1 MIDTSQKRKYNR
13 NRYLGGDLMKKWI
26 CAKDVTSL
34 AVIELMYGKKTKVAV
49 KTENG
54 NFEVQTKSIITQYL
68 NPNNDRKKMTKR
80 IADTVCNNFEYY
92 MKDASSKE
100 NFSFMCGKA
109 LLFIY
114 SISKVDLTYILQN
127 QYSSSA
133 KEEISAFL
141 LKVVRSV
148 FEGFVQRECIQYSE
162 LKELVYTT
170 IFDKNIFD
178 EITKDTTNDI
188 DISRSTYMQYLPM
201 LDSSCSIAG
210 EVSDVLLTYL
220 TELILADS
228 REEFIQTHAVSGI
241 VPFAENFSG
250 IHWKERCFQQRF
262 GTFLLFQPNSM
273 IRKEGN
279 YLLEKI
285 RLQLYKNA
293 IYTLLKKYDTIENR
307 SLKQSSYFQDAMSKL
322 ENYTNFI
329 KLQVKT
335 DKELELFGR
344 FKIYRKVIDTPRKLI
359 TEMMD
364 FVFYGVYAK
373 VGRVELIRRNGKKHE
388 ILTEVSRDYISKYV
402 NGEQKKFTGAVKDAL
417 YYRIKYN
424 IENKEHFVSLL
435 WQFMY
440 YAFSLDFYMVESEE
454 DWLRLMKKMLEDVE
468 CGKSMENLR
477 EDMQMSFDEWQLKK
491 ILYNQTIKFP
501 PLTIKYFR
509 HIDASGWIRYT
520 EVQSRILNIDN
531 GFDTVQIRNEMT
543 IRYIDLK
550 IDRLMEKL
558 YKTVELAEK
567 SFSTRSHEEIK
578 AYKLQLG
585 DEQTNWKIQFLSNL
599 CDENDNKIA
608 LSEGELKELL
618 SYISM
623 LIISNRIHSENCNK
637 RKEEFEI
644 YAKRIFNL
652 KSVRYE
658 TIYGL
663 CKTNGDRRN
672 KELFD
677 RQNAELWKSK
687 VIQNLY
693 KWVKR
698 ILEYLVYSE
707 WIDEHWNHI

>member
-114 SISKVDLTYILQN
+114 SISKVDLTYIIQN

-162 LKELVYTT
+162 LEELVYTT

-178 EITKDTTNDI
+178 KIIKDTTNDI
-188 DISRSTYMQYLPM
+188 DISRSTYMQYFPM
-201 LDSSCSIAG
+201 LDSSCSIVG

-293 IYTLLKKYDTIENR
+293 IYTLLQKYDTIENR
-307 SLKQSSYFQDAMSKL
+307 ALKQSSYFQDAMSKL

-388 ILTEVSRDYISKYV
+388 ILTEISRDYISKYV

-424 IENKEHFVSLL
+424 IENKEHFVCLL
-435 WQFMY
+435 WLYVLCIQSGF
-440 YAFSLDFYMVESEE
+440 LHG
-454 DWLRLMKKMLEDVE
+454 RIKKGL
-468 CGKSMENLR
+468 
-477 EDMQMSFDEWQLKK
+477 
-491 ILYNQTIKFP
+491 
-501 PLTIKYFR
+501 
-509 HIDASGWIRYT
+509 AST
-520 EVQSRILNIDN
+520 H
-531 GFDTVQIRNEMT
+531 
-543 IRYIDLK
+543 
-550 IDRLMEKL
+550 EKN
-558 YKTVELAEK
+558 A
-567 SFSTRSHEEIK
+567 
-578 AYKLQLG
+578 G
-585 DEQTNWKIQFLSNL
+585 
-599 CDENDNKIA
+599 
-608 LSEGELKELL
+608 
-618 SYISM
+618 
-623 LIISNRIHSENCNK
+623 
-637 RKEEFEI
+637 
-644 YAKRIFNL
+644 
-652 KSVRYE
+652 
-658 TIYGL
+658 
-663 CKTNGDRRN
+663 RR
-672 KELFD
+672 
-677 RQNAELWKSK
+677 RVW
-687 VIQNLY
+687 
-693 KWVKR
+693 
-698 ILEYLVYSE
+698 
-707 WIDEHWNHI
+707 

>member
-1 MIDTSQKRKYNR
+1 
-13 NRYLGGDLMKKWI
+13 MKKWI
-26 CAKDVTSL
+26 CAKDVISL

-92 MKDASSKE
+92 MKEASSKE

-162 LKELVYTT
+162 LEELVYTT

-220 TELILADS
+220 TELILTDS

-241 VPFAENFSG
+241 VPFAENFYG

-293 IYTLLKKYDTIENR
+293 IYTLLQKYDTIENR
-307 SLKQSSYFQDAMSKL
+307 ALKQSSYFQDAMSKL

-335 DKELELFGR
+335 DKELGLFGC

-440 YAFSLDFYMVESEE
+440 YTFSLDFYMVESKE
-454 DWLRLMKKMLEDVE
+454 DWLRLIKKMLEDVE
-468 CGKSMENLR
+468 CGKSMENLK
-477 EDMQMSFDEWQLKK
+477 EDMQMFFDEWQLEK
-491 ILYNQTIKFP
+491 ILYNQTIKFS

-520 EVQSRILNIDN
+520 EIQSRILNIDN

-558 YKTVELAEK
+558 YKTVKLAEK
-567 SFSTRSHEEIK
+567 LFSTRSHEEIK

-637 RKEEFEI
+637 RKGEFEI

-698 ILEYLVYSE
+698 TLEYLVYSE

>member
-1 MIDTSQKRKYNR
+1 
-13 NRYLGGDLMKKWI
+13 MK
-26 CAKDVTSL
+26 
-34 AVIELMYGKKTKVAV
+34 E
-49 KTENG
+49 
-54 NFEVQTKSIITQYL
+54 
-68 NPNNDRKKMTKR
+68 
-80 IADTVCNNFEYY
+80 
-92 MKDASSKE
+92 ASSKE

-162 LKELVYTT
+162 LEELVYTT

-220 TELILADS
+220 TELILTDS

-241 VPFAENFSG
+241 VPFAENFYG

-293 IYTLLKKYDTIENR
+293 IYTLLQKYDTIENR
-307 SLKQSSYFQDAMSKL
+307 ALKQSSYFQDAMSKL

-335 DKELELFGR
+335 DKELGLFGC

-440 YAFSLDFYMVESEE
+440 YTFSLDFYMVESKE
-454 DWLRLMKKMLEDVE
+454 DWLRLIKKMLEDVE
-468 CGKSMENLR
+468 CGKSMENLK
-477 EDMQMSFDEWQLKK
+477 EDMQMFFDEWQLEK
-491 ILYNQTIKFP
+491 ILYNQTIKFS

-520 EVQSRILNIDN
+520 EIQSRILNIDN

-558 YKTVELAEK
+558 YKTVKLAEK
-567 SFSTRSHEEIK
+567 LFSTRSHEEIK

-637 RKEEFEI
+637 RKGEFEI

-698 ILEYLVYSE
+698 TLEYLVYSE

>member
-1 MIDTSQKRKYNR
+1 
-13 NRYLGGDLMKKWI
+13 MKKWI

-114 SISKVDLTYILQN
+114 SISKVDLTYILRN

-148 FEGFVQRECIQYSE
+148 FEGFVQREYIQYSE
-162 LKELVYTT
+162 LEELVYTN

-293 IYTLLKKYDTIENR
+293 IYTLLQKYDTIENR
-307 SLKQSSYFQDAMSKL
+307 ALKQSSYFQDAMSKL

-335 DKELELFGR
+335 DKELECL
-344 FKIYRKVIDTPRKLI
+344 V
-359 TEMMD
+359 
-364 FVFYGVYAK
+364 A
-373 VGRVELIRRNGKKHE
+373 
-388 ILTEVSRDYISKYV
+388 
-402 NGEQKKFTGAVKDAL
+402 
-417 YYRIKYN
+417 
-424 IENKEHFVSLL
+424 
-435 WQFMY
+435 
-440 YAFSLDFYMVESEE
+440 
-454 DWLRLMKKMLEDVE
+454 
-468 CGKSMENLR
+468 
-477 EDMQMSFDEWQLKK
+477 
-491 ILYNQTIKFP
+491 
-501 PLTIKYFR
+501 
-509 HIDASGWIRYT
+509 
-520 EVQSRILNIDN
+520 
-531 GFDTVQIRNEMT
+531 
-543 IRYIDLK
+543 
-550 IDRLMEKL
+550 
-558 YKTVELAEK
+558 
-567 SFSTRSHEEIK
+567 
-578 AYKLQLG
+578 
-585 DEQTNWKIQFLSNL
+585 
-599 CDENDNKIA
+599 
-608 LSEGELKELL
+608 
-618 SYISM
+618 
-623 LIISNRIHSENCNK
+623 
-637 RKEEFEI
+637 
-644 YAKRIFNL
+644 L
-652 KSVRYE
+652 KS
-658 TIYGL
+658 IG
-663 CKTNGDRRN
+663 K
-672 KELFD
+672 
-677 RQNAELWKSK
+677 
-687 VIQNLY
+687 
-693 KWVKR
+693 
-698 ILEYLVYSE
+698 
-707 WIDEHWNHI
+707 

>member
-1 MIDTSQKRKYNR
+1 
-13 NRYLGGDLMKKWI
+13 MKKWI

-92 MKDASSKE
+92 MKEASSKE

-162 LKELVYTT
+162 LEELVYTT

-178 EITKDTTNDI
+178 EITEDMTNDI

-293 IYTLLKKYDTIENR
+293 IYTLLQKYDTIENR
-307 SLKQSSYFQDAMSKL
+307 ALKQSSYFQDAMSKL

-440 YAFSLDFYMVESEE
+440 YTFSLDFYMVESKE
-454 DWLRLMKKMLEDVE
+454 DWLRLIKKMLEDVE
-468 CGKSMENLR
+468 CGKSMENFR
-477 EDMQMSFDEWQLKK
+477 EDMQMFFDEWQLEK
-491 ILYNQTIKFP
+491 ILYNQTIKFS

-567 SFSTRSHEEIK
+567 LFSTRSHEEIK

-585 DEQTNWKIQFLSNL
+585 DEQTNWKIQFLLNL

-623 LIISNRIHSENCNK
+623 LIISNKIHSENCNK

-698 ILEYLVYSE
+698 TLGYLVYSE